1 MHPIKSICV
10 FCGSKPGTDTRYQE
24 AAVALGQG
32 LADNDVSL
40 VYGGGRVGLMGAVA
54 DACKDAGGRVI
65 GIIPDFLEKRE
76 VGHRAI
82 DELIVVDSM
91 HARKRIMVDR
101 SDAFAVLPG
110 GFGTLD
116 ETFEILTW
124 AQLGLHAK
132 PVLILNIG
140 GYWDPLAAMIDHM
153 MAKGLVE
160 PRLKDVYQIVETV
173 PDLLSQVL
181 RLPSGGPVASEKF

>member
-1 MHPIKSICV
+1 MHPIKSVCV
-10 FCGSKPGTDTRYQE
+10 FCGSKSGTDPRYQE

-32 LADNDVSL
+32 LAETGVSL

-54 DACKDAGGRVI
+54 DACKDAGGHVV

-76 VGHRAI
+76 VGHHEI

-124 AQLGLHAK
+124 AQLALHAK
-132 PVLILNIG
+132 PVLLLNVG
-140 GYWDPLAAMIDHM
+140 GYWSPLAALIDHM
-153 MAKGLVE
+153 IEKGLVE
-160 PRLKDVYQIVETV
+160 PRLKGVYQFVESV
-173 PDLLSQVL
+173 PDLLACL
-181 RLPSGGPVASEKF
+181 TRLPSGGQVASEKF

>member
-10 FCGSKPGTDTRYQE
+10 FCGSKPGTDPRYQE
-24 AAVALGQG
+24 AAIALGQG
-32 LADNDVSL
+32 LAASGVSL

-54 DACKDAGGRVI
+54 DACKDAGGRVV

-76 VGHRAI
+76 VGHREI

-124 AQLGLHAK
+124 AQLALHAK
-132 PVLILNIG
+132 PVLLLNVG
-140 GYWDPLAAMIDHM
+140 GYWDPLAALIDHM

-160 PRLKDVYQIVETV
+160 PRLKSVYQFVETV
-173 PDLLSQVL
+173 PDLLSRL
-181 RLPSGGPVASEKF
+181 TLLPSGGPVASEKF

>member
-1 MHPIKSICV
+1 MHPIRSICV
-10 FCGSKPGTDTRYQE
+10 FCGSKPGTDPHYEE
-24 AAVALGQG
+24 AATALGQG
-32 LADNDVSL
+32 LAANGVSL

-65 GIIPDFLEKRE
+65 GVIPDFLEKRE
-76 VGHRAI
+76 VGHREI

-91 HARKRIMVDR
+91 HARKRVMGDR

-124 AQLGLHAK
+124 AQLALHAK
-132 PVLILNIG
+132 PVLLLNVG
-140 GYWDPLAAMIDHM
+140 GYWDPLAALIDHM

-160 PRLKDVYQIVETV
+160 PRLRRTYQFVETV
-173 PDLLSQVL
+173 PALLAQL
-181 RLPSGGPVASEKF
+181 NQLPSGGPVASEKF

>member
-1 MHPIKSICV
+1 MHPIRSLCV
-10 FCGSKPGTDTRYQE
+10 FCGSKPGTDPHYHQ
-24 AAVALGQG
+24 AAIALGQG
-32 LADNDVSL
+32 LAANGVAL

-65 GIIPDFLEKRE
+65 GVIPDFLEKRE
-76 VGHRAI
+76 VGHREI

-91 HARKRIMVDR
+91 HARKRLMVDR

-116 ETFEILTW
+116 ETFEVLTW
-124 AQLGLHAK
+124 AQLSLHAK
-132 PVLILNIG
+132 PVLLLNVG
-140 GYWDPLAAMIDHM
+140 GYWDPLAALIDHM

-160 PRLKDVYQIVETV
+160 PRLKGVYQFVDTV
-173 PDLLSQVL
+173 PDLLARL
-181 RLPSGGPVASEKF
+181 TRLPSGGPVASEKF

>member
-1 MHPIKSICV
+1 MHPIRSICV
-10 FCGSKPGTDTRYQE
+10 FCGSKPGTDPHYEE
-24 AAVALGQG
+24 AATALGQG
-32 LADNDVSL
+32 LAANGVSL

-65 GIIPDFLEKRE
+65 GVIPDFLEKRE
-76 VGHRAI
+76 VGHREI

-91 HARKRIMVDR
+91 HARKRVMVDR

-124 AQLGLHAK
+124 AQLALHAK
-132 PVLILNIG
+132 PVLLLNVG
-140 GYWDPLAAMIDHM
+140 GYWDPLAALIDHM

-160 PRLKDVYQIVETV
+160 PRLSRTYQFVETV
-173 PDLLSQVL
+173 PALLAQL
-181 RLPSGGPVASEKF
+181 NQLPSGGPVASEKF

>member
-1 MHPIKSICV
+1 
-10 FCGSKPGTDTRYQE
+10 
-24 AAVALGQG
+24 
-32 LADNDVSL
+32 
-40 VYGGGRVGLMGAVA
+40 MGAVA

-65 GIIPDFLEKRE
+65 GVIPDFLEKRE
-76 VGHRAI
+76 VGHREI

-91 HARKRIMVDR
+91 HARKRVMVDR

-124 AQLGLHAK
+124 AQLALHAK
-132 PVLILNIG
+132 PVLLLNVG
-140 GYWDPLAAMIDHM
+140 GYWDPLAALIDHM

-160 PRLKDVYQIVETV
+160 PRLSRTYQFVETV
-173 PDLLSQVL
+173 PALLAQL
-181 RLPSGGPVASEKF
+181 NQLPSGGPVASEKF